1 MHDMN
6 LEKNRSKIQTAYKV
20 SPFTKGTCPEPE
32 DAVKRFESRY
42 TPIPAEYRWLLL
54 NFGGCYLAEP
64 WIFTLKE
71 LEEAYPI
78 FQEAYEDYMS
88 EYDHGPT
95 FPIGGLGDGS
105 IVFIDLE
112 SGRVRGYNCDYADLE
127 EIAENF
133 SSLLLG
139 LVEQALE
146 PIPNGSSAS
155 AAGPQPPMRVRPSGS
170 LPHICQN
177 VRAARKSK
185 T

>member
-1 MHDMN
+1 M
-6 LEKNRSKIQTAYKV
+6 
-20 SPFTKGTCPEPE
+20 
-32 DAVKRFESRY
+32 
-42 TPIPAEYRWLLL
+42 
-54 NFGGCYLAEP
+54 AEP

-88 EYDHGPT
+88 KYDHSPA

-127 EIAENF
+127 EISENF

-146 PIPNGSSAS
+146 LGN
-155 AAGPQPPMRVRPSGS
+155 
-170 LPHICQN
+170 LC
-177 VRAARKSK
+177 KEL
-185 T
+185 

>member
-1 MHDMN
+1 M
-6 LEKNRSKIQTAYKV
+6 
-20 SPFTKGTCPEPE
+20 
-32 DAVKRFESRY
+32 
-42 TPIPAEYRWLLL
+42 

-88 EYDHGPT
+88 EYDHGPA

-105 IVFIDLE
+105 IVFLDLE

-127 EIAENF
+127 KIADSF
-133 SSLLLG
+133 SSLLLS

-146 PIPNGSSAS
+146 LGKLCRES
-155 AAGPQPPMRVRPSGS
+155 
-170 LPHICQN
+170 
-177 VRAARKSK
+177 
-185 T
+185 

>member
-1 MHDMN
+1 MT
-6 LEKNRSKIQTAYKV
+6 L
-20 SPFTKGTCPEPE
+20 PEE
-32 DAVKRFESRY
+32 NAVKRFENKY
-42 TPIPAEYRWLLL
+42 TPIPAEYHWLLL

-146 PIPNGSSAS
+146 RGN
-155 AAGPQPPMRVRPSGS
+155 
-170 LPHICQN
+170 LC
-177 VRAARKSK
+177 KEL
-185 T
+185 

>member
-32 DAVKRFESRY
+32 DAVKRFESRH

-54 NFGGCYLAEP
+54 NFGGRYLAEP

-88 EYDHGPT
+88 KYDHSPA

-127 EIAENF
+127 EIANNF
-133 SSLLLG
+133 SSLLLS

-146 PIPNGSSAS
+146 MGKLCGDS
-155 AAGPQPPMRVRPSGS
+155 
-170 LPHICQN
+170 
-177 VRAARKSK
+177 
-185 T
+185 